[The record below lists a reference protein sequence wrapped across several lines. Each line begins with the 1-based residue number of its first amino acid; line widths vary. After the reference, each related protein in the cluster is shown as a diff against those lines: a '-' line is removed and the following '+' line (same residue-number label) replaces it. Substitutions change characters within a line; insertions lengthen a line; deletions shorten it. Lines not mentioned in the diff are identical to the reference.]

1 MSEQCIN
8 DELKSQLLNEKND
21 ESFSTKFVCKPDDLD
36 KFASYLSK
44 YTTDLKDQKL
54 AISFI
59 NANIQVILKRD
70 TALEKNDKSLSKLF
84 KIRIT
89 YFYFKNLFSI

>member
-8 DELKSQLLNEKND
+8 DELKSQLLNKKND

-36 KFASYLSK
+36 KFEII
-44 YTTDLKDQKL
+44 

-70 TALEKNDKSLSKLF
+70 TALEKKRQELE
-84 KIRIT
+84 
-89 YFYFKNLFSI
+89 